1 MIEDV
6 VYACFA
12 AAGLCFL
19 YAFLALRADLQA
31 QQAVQR
37 TAETVSDAVRRTA
50 QAGAAGAGAGGL
62 GGTTRPQALVGADK
76 LVESLA
82 RLGDA
87 MARLRP
93 GAAALLLA
101 FGLLVFAGVI
111 ASVDDKVPDKRPATA
126 QTQPARTATTPAS
139 SQGAARGNGGAV
151 AGGNGGA
158 QSR

>member
-6 VYACFA
+6 VYACFV

-19 YAFLALRADLQA
+19 YAFLALRADLRA

-37 TAETVSDAVRRTA
+37 TAETVDEALRRTA
-50 QAGAAGAGAGGL
+50 QAGAAGGGL
-62 GGTTRPQALVGADK
+62 GGSTRPQALVGADK

-111 ASVDDKVPDKRPATA
+111 ASVDDKIPDKRPATT
-126 QTQPARTATTPAS
+126 QTQPARTATTPAP
-139 SQGAARGNGGAV
+139 AKKPANGGAV
-151 AGGNGGA
+151 AGDNGGA

>member
-1 MIEDV
+1 MRSE
-6 VYACFA
+6 
-12 AAGLCFL
+12 
-19 YAFLALRADLQA
+19 
-31 QQAVQR
+31 
-37 TAETVSDAVRRTA
+37 EPVRRRR
-50 QAGAAGAGAGGL
+50 GAGGGGL

-76 LVESLA
+76 LVDSLA

-111 ASVDDKVPDKRPATA
+111 ASVDYKVPDKRPTTT
-126 QTQPARTATTPAS
+126 QTQPARATPSTTKKKPA
-139 SQGAARGNGGAV
+139 NGGAV